1 MFVARRTGHFLGNLM
16 GPFLASALSITSHFK
31 GIEGIHVP
39 ATDSVSMD
47 TDATKALATERISN
61 TFFKPRIPVPNY
73 MHSPSTASWLQLP
86 QWFRHTFRAVKEPRT
101 NPIFHNTL
109 RTVTMHDLT
118 SALSHLGR
126 NKAGGASGL
135 TTEMLI
141 HLSPET
147 QEKWLLPYINA
158 WFKAR
163 DVPSHTK
170 SFNVWCIEKEKG
182 VGPIMHPTDKLQG
195 PTHIFI

>member
-1 MFVARRTGHFLGNLM
+1 MLRENNDLKALGVALQCLQHDTPIPHNIQRRKCMPDDMSIETLTAARKTIRDRLNSKSRKQAHVTRRMFIARRTGHFLANLM

-47 TDATKALATERISN
+47 AHATKALATERISN
-61 TFFKPRIPVPNY
+61 TFFKPRIPVPHY

-109 RTVTMHDLT
+109 RTH
-118 SALSHLGR
+118 S
-126 NKAGGASGL
+126 
-135 TTEMLI
+135 
-141 HLSPET
+141 
-147 QEKWLLPYINA
+147 EK
-158 WFKAR
+158 
-163 DVPSHTK
+163 
-170 SFNVWCIEKEKG
+170 
-182 VGPIMHPTDKLQG
+182 
-195 PTHIFI
+195 